1 MSASNG
7 RKPPLTAERRYGG
20 SGGNGGNGGGRG
32 DGGKPKARATAKPA
46 SRRAARARKPR
57 EPRQPRGPL
66 GFVAALV
73 SGLLRF
79 VMRVVWGIGWRMAL
93 ALTLVVGLGVAY
105 YAAQLPPVTDLV
117 DGRAR
122 GSVTMLDR
130 DGATF
135 AWRGDQF
142 GGMIT
147 ADTISPHLRNAVV
160 ATEDRRFWWHPGID
174 PQGIA
179 SAVRINLSEGRG
191 PLSGNGGSTITQ
203 QTAKLLCLGKPFD
216 ASVWKNE
223 SEYEADCRRT
233 TLWRKVQEAV
243 YAMAM
248 EARYSKDEIL
258 TIYLNRA
265 YLGAGTRGFEAASQR
280 YFGKPAAQ
288 VNPAEAAML
297 AGLLK
302 APTTYAPTNNL
313 SRSQG
318 RASVIV
324 GLMQDQGYLSAA
336 EAEAARAN
344 PATLSATAQQDQGG
358 YFADWVMDTGPEFFT
373 RDTTEDVVIRTTLD
387 PRIQTAAE
395 KALLQVFEER
405 VSPGSEA
412 QAAIVVMSA
421 DGAVRAMVGGR
432 NVKASGAFN
441 RATQALRQTGS
452 SFKPFIYAA
461 ALDLGMQPY
470 DLVDDSPLT
479 MNIPGSGAWSPE
491 NYDRKYDG
499 MVTLTE
505 ALAESRNIPAV
516 KVSEQVGRENV
527 RTVASM
533 FGIDSDLAAG
543 PALALGVSEST
554 LLEMTGAYAG
564 ILNGGSSV
572 TPYGLLELKLKGDDT
587 PLMGTGGGIGE
598 RVISQDAAE
607 KLTWMMSR
615 VVAEGTGSR
624 AQIDGW
630 EVAGKTGTTQGAR
643 DAWFVGFAG
652 DYVAGVWMGYDD
664 NRPLSGVTGGGLPAT
679 IWRET
684 MVRVLEGQPVKPL
697 PMRVPEPSQAP
708 EAIAG
713 SENVSPSGGQASDPE
728 TDRILREMLGQPEPA
743 QQQQAQPAQQQ
754 PDRERVILDVL
765 NSILGAATN

>member
-46 SRRAARARKPR
+46 SHRAARARKPR